1 MEYLTVKVYKTKSNY
16 MTTNDYIYKTLLDD
30 IFIPKRTEI
39 IHYGTYNLIT
49 YLLDIKALFRFV
61 DPTKLTLR
69 IKYGRKYYTYEEF
82 KDMMEPECPHDYKK
96 FRDIL
101 EQGDTH

>member
-16 MTTNDYIYKTLLDD
+16 MTIKDYIYKTLLDD
-30 IFIPKRTEI
+30 IFIPKTTEI
-39 IHYGTYNLIT
+39 IHYGIYNLIT

-69 IKYGRKYYTYEEF
+69 IKYGRKYYTYKEF
-82 KDMMEPECPHDYKK
+82 CDMMEPGVEHG
-96 FRDIL
+96 I
-101 EQGDTH
+101 